1 MSRPE
6 PSQPLGR
13 KIAAERQRRGLSQAQ
28 LAGLIGRSVAW
39 VSQVERGARMIDR
52 ISVLDLVARALD
64 VPLAELAA
72 GTPVAAALT
81 EEPAGAGG
89 LRLVLS
95 GVHSLP
101 PMVSGG
107 GPADLASL
115 QAQASLAWNLTH
127 ASRYAELT
135 DLLAVLIPGLEEAAQ
150 GAATA
155 DRPSVQEV
163 MATVYQT
170 TSAALAKL
178 GDAEAAWIA
187 ADRAIAAAGRTGR
200 PELVAA
206 GAYRQVFVFLAARS
220 LDQAEETA
228 RTAADAIA
236 PLAGRGEAEAVS
248 LVGGLTLQRGVIA
261 ARRGDADAAYR
272 FLDEAR
278 VLAGRLG
285 NGRGGHHTE
294 FGPVNVVLHEVAIA
308 VELGDAGRAL
318 RTAAGLD
325 TAGLSPERRARLLL
339 DVARAHAQR
348 RQPAEAT
355 AALLAAD
362 ELTPEQV
369 RSHGLARQLATDLL
383 GWLQPPPA
391 ELRALAARLGQPE
404 PQSSQDVASQ
414 DAPNEDPPPPP

>member
-1 MSRPE
+1 M
-6 PSQPLGR
+6 
-13 KIAAERQRRGLSQAQ
+13 
-28 LAGLIGRSVAW
+28 
-39 VSQVERGARMIDR
+39 
-52 ISVLDLVARALD
+52 
-64 VPLAELAA
+64 
-72 GTPVAAALT
+72 
-81 EEPAGAGG
+81 
-89 LRLVLS
+89 
-95 GVHSLP
+95 
-101 PMVSGG
+101 
-107 GPADLASL
+107 AS
-115 QAQASLAWNLTH
+115 
-127 ASRYAELT
+127 
-135 DLLAVLIPGLEEAAQ
+135 
-150 GAATA
+150 
-155 DRPSVQEV
+155 
-163 MATVYQT
+163 VYQAA
-170 TSAALAKL
+170 SAALAKL

-236 PLAGRGEAEAVS
+236 LLAVRGEAAAVS
-248 LVGGLTLQRGVIA
+248 LLGGLTLQRAVIA

-272 FLDEAR
+272 HLDEAR

-285 NGRGGHHTE
+285 AGRGDHHTE

-325 TAGLSPERRARLLL
+325 TSGLSPERRARLLL
-339 DVARAHAQR
+339 DVARAHAQL

-355 AALLAAD
+355 AALLEAD
-362 ELTPEQV
+362 GLTPEQV

-391 ELRALAARLGQPE
+391 ELRELAASFRLQNQDLPALAPRGPDHPEPGPSRPGRPGPGHPEPGPPDPGQPV
-404 PQSSQDVASQ
+404 PGPPGPGKP
-414 DAPNEDPPPPP
+414 APGGPGPCPPGPRPGPGENPPP